1 MHSFICVMSQ
11 MNLKCIVFYGL
22 LLLMYYDIT
31 AMTSQQMHGCI
42 HVMSHIFQIH
52 RLMCD
57 VILFLK
63 KMNDITKVC
72 MISFCCYICDVTNYV
87 YKGLKNE
94 ERIVLI
100 TAKTNK

>member
-22 LLLMYYDIT
+22 LLLRYYDIT

-57 VILFLK
+57 VILLK
-63 KMNDITKVC
+63 KKRMTSQKYV
-72 MISFCCYICDVTNYV
+72 MISFVATYV
-87 YKGLKNE
+87 MQLFM
-94 ERIVLI
+94 
-100 TAKTNK
+100 